1 MNLIQAVVLGIIQGL
16 TEFLPISSSAHL
28 IFVSEF
34 IGWGDPGLAFS
45 VALHLGTLIAL
56 LAYFWRDIISLVKA
70 LVASIRERSLKGDP
84 ERKLS
89 WLLLIGSIPG
99 AVAGALW
106 DSQIEEI
113 FHTPANRLLAL
124 VVIAGL
130 MAVLGAVLW
139 LAERYA
145 RHAREL
151 GDIRLSDALLVGL
164 AQALALLPGVS
175 RSGGTITTG
184 LLLGL
189 QRDTAARFS
198 FLLAIPIVGGAG
210 ALEMYKVVRAGI
222 PDPELAAFVV
232 GFVSAAVVGYL
243 CVKLLLQYLRQGT
256 VNVFAY
262 YRFAAAAGIIVLLVL
277 GR

>member
-1 MNLIQAVVLGIIQGL
+1 MNLIQAIVLGIIQGL

-56 LAYFWRDIISLVKA
+56 VAFFWRDIISLVGA
-70 LVASIRERSLKGDP
+70 LLASVRERSLKGDP

-113 FHTPANRLLAL
+113 FHTPANRLIAL
-124 VVIAGL
+124 VVIAAL
-130 MAVLGAVLW
+130 MVMLGALLW

-145 RHAREL
+145 RHARKL
-151 GDIRLSDALLVGL
+151 GDIRLSDAVLVGL

-210 ALEMYKVVRAGI
+210 ALEMYKVARAGI
-222 PDPELAAFVV
+222 PDSEMAAFVI
-232 GFVSAAVVGYL
+232 GFLSAAVVGYL
-243 CVKLLLQYLRQGT
+243 CVKFLLQYLQRGT

-262 YRFAAAAGIIVLLVL
+262 YRFAAAAGIIVLLLL

>member
-1 MNLIQAVVLGIIQGL
+1 MNIVQAIVLGIIQGL

-34 IGWGDPGLAFS
+34 LGWGDPGLAFS
-45 VALHLGTLIAL
+45 VALHLGTLVAL
-56 LAYFWRDIISLVKA
+56 IAYFWRDILALVKG
-70 LVASIRERSLKGDP
+70 LLISIQERSLKGNS

-99 AVAGALW
+99 AIAGAFG
-106 DSQIEEI
+106 DSKIEEV
-113 FHTPANRLLAL
+113 FHTPANRLTAL
-124 VVIAGL
+124 VAIAGL
-130 MAVLGAVLW
+130 MAILGAILW
-139 LAERYA
+139 LAERHA
-145 RHAREL
+145 QHARDL
-151 GDIRLSDALLVGL
+151 GEIRLSDAFLIGL

-175 RSGGTITTG
+175 RSGGTITAG

-210 ALEMYKVVRAGI
+210 LMKIFQVIRVGVSQT
-222 PDPELAAFVV
+222 ELTL
-232 GFVSAAVVGYL
+232 FVSGFISAAIVGYL
-243 CVKLLLQYLRQGT
+243 CVKFLLQYLQQGT

-262 YRFAAAAGIIVLLVL
+262 YRFAAAAGIIVLLL
-277 GR
+277 IGR